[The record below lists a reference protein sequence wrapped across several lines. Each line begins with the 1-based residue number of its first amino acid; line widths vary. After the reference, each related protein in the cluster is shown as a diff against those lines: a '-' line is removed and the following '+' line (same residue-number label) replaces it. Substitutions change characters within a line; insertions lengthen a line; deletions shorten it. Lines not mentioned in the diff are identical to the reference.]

1 MSDELRIKCDRLITA
16 MVGKE
21 WAPIW
26 WSGPNKH
33 FDGEIPEDVFK
44 RTPNEV
50 YDYLLTCAY
59 GGW

>member
-1 MSDELRIKCDRLITA
+1 
-16 MVGKE
+16 MVGKDKE
-21 WAPIW
+21 WAPLW

-33 FDGEIPEDVFK
+33 FDGETPEDVFK
-44 RTPNEV
+44 RTPEAV